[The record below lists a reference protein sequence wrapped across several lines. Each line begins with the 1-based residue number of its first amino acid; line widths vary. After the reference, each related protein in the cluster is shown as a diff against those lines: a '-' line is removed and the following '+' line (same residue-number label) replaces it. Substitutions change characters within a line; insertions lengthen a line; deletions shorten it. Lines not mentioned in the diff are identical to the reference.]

1 MKFNSQKLKNRL
13 RDNIITNF
21 NGGIKMII
29 KIITIT
35 ILSCLISGM
44 FLTYSQAYRGRI
56 IGEPRERPSIR
67 ATHKLSREKA
77 SLRRTYSKYLIA
89 RDDFLLDPSQENRV
103 AYETITETLH
113 KKFQHKH
120 KTNRDL
126 EAAVQACL

>member
-1 MKFNSQKLKNRL
+1 
-13 RDNIITNF
+13 
-21 NGGIKMII
+21 MII

-67 ATHKLSREKA
+67 TTHKLSREKA

-103 AYETITETLH
+103 TYETISKKLH
-113 KKFQHKH
+113 QRFNNEHT
-120 KTNRDL
+120 TNRDL
-126 EAAVQACL
+126 ETAVRDCL